1 MKRSNRLRQLS
12 GWILWAALA
21 LTVSVYWLEHASRA
35 GAQTTDDPRF
45 TGVSTRMEPTNLSV
59 SRRRFEAGARSA
71 WHHHDHGQ
79 LLYVEEGRART
90 QKRGQPLREM
100 GPGDSDYTAPSVEH
114 WHGAARDE
122 PFVQVNVGFGS
133 GITWLEKV
141 TDEEYEG
148 GAR

>member
-1 MKRSNRLRQLS
+1 MKRSNRLRQVS

-21 LTVSVYWLEHASRA
+21 LMVSVYWLEHASRA

-45 TGVSTRMEPTNLSV
+45 TGVSTRMEPTDLSV
-59 SRRRFEAGARSA
+59 SRRRFDAGARSA

-79 LLYVEEGRART
+79 LLYVEKGRART

-100 GPGDSDYTAPSVEH
+100 GPADSDYTAPDVEH
-114 WHGAARDE
+114 WHGAAPHE
-122 PFVQVNVGFGS
+122 PFVQVAVGFGR

-148 GAR
+148 GER